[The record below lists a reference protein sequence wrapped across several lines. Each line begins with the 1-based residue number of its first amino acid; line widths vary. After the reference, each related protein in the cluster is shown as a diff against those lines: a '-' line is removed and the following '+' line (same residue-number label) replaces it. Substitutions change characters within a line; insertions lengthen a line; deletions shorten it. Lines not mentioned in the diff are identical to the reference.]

1 MKTEIKKNFEEI
13 VAKKNLS
20 AKTCNRSADDIT
32 VIAVSKT
39 HPFETVEAACE
50 SGVRVF
56 GENYV
61 QELVEKH
68 SDAVAAGIT
77 PEWHFIGHL
86 QSNKAKY
93 IVEFVEI
100 IHSVDSLKLALE
112 INKQAFKYNKTQKIM
127 LQVNTSGEESKSGC
141 EPNKSIELAEQIIAL
156 PNLELQG
163 LMTIGTFSD
172 DEKVIRKEF
181 RLLSSLLKD
190 INSSLNLNLKD
201 LSMGMSHDFDIAI
214 EEGATFVR
222 VGTAI
227 FGTRDYSNR

>member
-39 HPFETVEAACE
+39 HPFETVEAAYE

-141 EPNKSIELAEQIIAL
+141 EPNESIELAEQIIAL